1 MQQSSTLKQLSE
13 ILHISVSTV
22 SRALNNHPDIS
33 EETKI
38 KVKAL
43 AEKLEYEP
51 NRHAIDL
58 RNNTSYVLGILV
70 PLLDDFFYESFAAA
84 VEEDARE
91 TGYAVII
98 MQSRENKDTEATNLK
113 LLKTNRIA
121 GVFVSNTGETEDIS
135 FFLKLHN
142 SKVPVV
148 FFDRVPEQDGCNKV
162 CFADKEAAAIAAE
175 ALIAKK
181 RKKVLAIFGHPKLS
195 TSKKRYQSF
204 TETFATQS
212 PQTIIDHHFAVS
224 MQEAKAITAAALKR
238 LPLPDAVFCMSDLM
252 LMGAM
257 QAIHEKGLNVPG
269 EIAVVSISNGLI
281 PTLYNPKV
289 TYVETSGYKLGKLAF
304 KRMMECLNGS
314 TFIQELKV
322 DSILVPGGSL

>member
-33 EETKI
+33 EETKK
-38 KVKAL
+38 KVREL

-113 LLKTNRIA
+113 LLKSNRIA
-121 GVFVSNTGETEDIS
+121 GVFVSNTGETDDIS

-148 FFDRVPEQDGCNKV
+148 FFDRVPEHEGCNKV
-162 CFADKEAAAIAAE
+162 CFADKEAASIAAE

-195 TSKKRYQSF
+195 TSKKRYQAF
-204 TETFATQS
+204 TETFKTLS
-212 PQTIIDHHFAVS
+212 PQTVIDHHFALN
-224 MQEAKAITAAALKR
+224 MQEAKTITAAALKNK
-238 LPLPDAVFCMSDLM
+238 PLPDAVFCMSDLM

-257 QAIHEKGLNVPG
+257 QAIHEKGLKVPD

-281 PTLYNPKV
+281 PTLYNPKI

-314 TFIQELKV
+314 SFIQELKV
-322 DSILVPGGSL
+322 DSVLVPGGSL